1 MLNLDKPKE
10 PTEVKTEDGTAKPNV
25 NDNFGLRL
33 DQYAKKNAYM
43 KVSSCLF
50 CLFNFSVLV
59 QRNSIQKGRNIYICR
74 CNCCQSFY

>member
-10 PTEVKTEDGTAKPNV
+10 TAEVKTEEGTAAKPNV

-43 KVSSCLF
+43 KVS
-50 CLFNFSVLV
+50 
-59 QRNSIQKGRNIYICR
+59 NS
-74 CNCCQSFY
+74 